1 LIGLSVTSRMR
12 RITSSAIT
20 GVACVSIT
28 ITASSPMTMP
38 VFGSPSAV

>member
-1 LIGLSVTSRMR
+1 LIGLSVTVRMW

-28 ITASSPMTMP
+28 ITASSPTITP
-38 VFGSPSAV
+38 VLGSPSAV

>member
-1 LIGLSVTSRMR
+1 MW

-20 GVACVSIT
+20 GVACVSST
-28 ITASSPMTMP
+28 ITALSPTMTP